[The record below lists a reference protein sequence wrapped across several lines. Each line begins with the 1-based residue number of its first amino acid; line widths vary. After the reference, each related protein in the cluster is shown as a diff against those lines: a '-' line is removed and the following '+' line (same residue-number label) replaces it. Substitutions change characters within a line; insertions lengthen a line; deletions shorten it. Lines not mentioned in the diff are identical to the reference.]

1 MRLAGVWRVRHAD
14 RDCHGCVHVSCLSSD
29 FRVPTVRRVAARN
42 SPITEKNWSDC
53 RLTGKAVNRAQ
64 AHPAATV
71 PTTGHAT
78 TILHTLELPS
88 WSPRGSGATQ
98 TSTSTSACCT
108 RTERSTSDEAF
119 SRHTSCFSMKQ
130 AASSWPASRTTWSN
144 QLQLVTPS
152 ENDHQLPLLCSCE
165 HEACAPM

>member
-1 MRLAGVWRVRHAD
+1 MGSLGSFWEHWSPLCPVWGPCNDFDDFQMIPGALGQALGVLRPR
-14 RDCHGCVHVSCLSSD
+14 SSD
-29 FRVPTVRRVAARN
+29 ALQREIGN

-88 WSPRGSGATQ
+88 WSPRGLGATQ

-130 AASSWPASRTTWSN
+130 AASNWPASRTTWSN
-144 QLQLVTPS
+144 QL
-152 ENDHQLPLLCSCE
+152 
-165 HEACAPM
+165 